1 MELIKEQ
8 MRLVAELRAEIVRLS
23 AHAKEQEERLAEAL
37 DTIKL
42 LKRRLYSAS
51 RERYIADPPG
61 QQCLFDTVE
70 LGGGPPPE
78 AADQGND
85 AHEPAAEKRKPARKR
100 HQRLIIS
107 EALPCQT
114 IEHKLTGEALRCPC
128 CGDDREAFRKHVS
141 RQLEIEPARVYVR
154 EDRSYSYCCRSCRV
168 ASPVVASRK
177 PPSALSKGIF
187 GPSVAALV
195 TELKFARHLP
205 LYRQQEMLMG
215 PLRQWVSRPRQ

>member
-1 MELIKEQ
+1 MNPETLFMELIKEYR
-8 MRLVAELRAEIVRLS
+8 RLVAENARIS
-23 AHAKEQEERLAEAL
+23 THANDQEERLAEAL

-51 RERYIADPPG
+51 RERYIADHPG

-114 IEHKLTGEALRCPC
+114 I
-128 CGDDREAFRKHVS
+128 
-141 RQLEIEPARVYVR
+141 
-154 EDRSYSYCCRSCRV
+154 
-168 ASPVVASRK
+168 
-177 PPSALSKGIF
+177 
-187 GPSVAALV
+187 
-195 TELKFARHLP
+195 
-205 LYRQQEMLMG
+205 
-215 PLRQWVSRPRQ
+215 